1 MKNLINSI
9 RCAVILVGLLFIS
22 CEDYLELETPDQK
35 IISEAVFEND
45 ETAQSAMR
53 GIYNQLATVPFSS
66 GGANSVTVLAG
77 LSADDISTIYDIGNE
92 DSEFNEHEISPDNS
106 KNLNLWSSAY
116 NIIYSTNSL
125 LEGVR
130 NSDQLSDGVVGR
142 LEGESKFVRAFTYF
156 YLVNLF
162 GDVPL
167 VTTTDYQKN
176 SMISRTPKEEV
187 YEKIVEDLTDAS
199 NLLAS
204 EYSSGERTQVT
215 KAAAHALMARVQLY
229 LQNWIEAENY
239 SSQVIADSNYRILQN
254 LNEVF
259 LKNSQEAIWQLSPY
273 GRGLSLTNTLE
284 ASNFVIDPFFYFFAA
299 LKLND
304 EFIQSFDDEDHR
316 LNNWVGYNEALG
328 VFFPYKYKVQ
338 NSTDEATEY
347 SMVLRL
353 AEQYLIRA
361 EARAR
366 SGDLTGAISD
376 LDVIKMRAGLDPI
389 AEFNPN
395 ISETDLVTL
404 IIEER
409 NKELFTEWGHRWL
422 DLKRAGMAEA
432 IFEDTNGWESTD
444 VLYPIPESELIKNPN
459 LIQNDG
465 Y

>member
-1 MKNLINSI
+1 MRNYINNTGL
-9 RCAVILVGLLFIS
+9 RMILVSLLFIS
-22 CEDYLELETPDQK
+22 CEDFLELETPDQK

-77 LSADDISTIYDIGNE
+77 LSADDLSTIYDIGNE
-92 DSEFNEHEISPDNS
+92 DSEFDEHEISPDNS
-106 KNLNLWSSAY
+106 KNLSLWSSAY

-130 NSDQLSDGVVGR
+130 NSDQLSDGVIGR
-142 LEGESKFVRAFTYF
+142 LEGESKFVRALTYF
-156 YLVNLF
+156 YLVNLY

-167 VTTTDYQKN
+167 VTTTDYQEN
-176 SMISRTPKEEV
+176 SLISRTPKEEI
-187 YEKIVEDLTDAS
+187 YERIIEDLTDAS
-199 NLLAS
+199 SLLGS
-204 EYSSGERTQVT
+204 YSSGERTQIT
-215 KAAAHALMARVQLY
+215 KAAALALLARVQLY
-229 LQNWIEAENY
+229 LQNWTEAENY
-239 SSQVIADSNYRILQN
+239 SSQVIADSNYQILQD

-284 ASNFVIDPFFYFFAA
+284 GSNFVIDPFFYFFAA

-316 LNNWVGYNEALG
+316 LNNWVGYNGALG

-376 LDVIKMRAGLDPI
+376 LDVIRMRAGLEPI
-389 AEFNPN
+389 AQLNPN

-422 DLKRAGMAEA
+422 DLKRTGMAEA
-432 IFEDTNGWESTD
+432 KFEDTNGWESTD